1 MLPAP
6 TPGTPSIRAVWM
18 PWKWIVCGWLAAL
31 MNRIRRRSP
40 SRARSVGPGT
50 RPLYAHAAY
59 FTPGATSISFS
70 SATSSHSRTPPRTT
84 PSSKSRRIACGSK
97 PFADGSTL
105 PIAPTW
111 AAGSPCPL
119 CGSAAIAFAAGS
131 APATSGIRQRKFRR
145 DNIRF
150 RPA

>member
-18 PWKWIVCGWLAAL
+18 PWKWIVCGWSAAL
-31 MNRIRRRSP
+31 TNRIRRRSP

-59 FTPGATSISFS
+59 LTPGATSISFS

-84 PSSKSRRIACGSK
+84 PSSKSRSNSLRIEAVGRVIHG
-97 PFADGSTL
+97 ADGSDVRMRVGGRVAVVL
-105 PIAPTW
+105 RLGRDRLGGRDG
-111 AAGSPCPL
+111 AGDERQ
-119 CGSAAIAFAAGS
+119 
-131 APATSGIRQRKFRR
+131 PAEKVST
-145 DNIRF
+145 
-150 RPA
+150 